1 MSKDQNDSQIGS
13 TILMSSQ
20 GYADLIGGSDG
31 NNLHWTTNVNT
42 ELPIKM
48 AASGSGANIKPD
60 TIPNFFKKV
69 TMARKD
75 ALAISV
81 MKNKKTYTWT
91 WN

>member
-1 MSKDQNDSQIGS
+1 
-13 TILMSSQ
+13 
-20 GYADLIGGSDG
+20 
-31 NNLHWTTNVNT
+31 
-42 ELPIKM
+42 M

-60 TIPNFFKKV
+60 TIPSFFKKV

-81 MKNKKTYTWT
+81 IRNKKTYTWT